1 MTRTVKELVDKCY
14 YRMYPVSSLLTEPDL
29 LLVLLEDVQLVSE
42 LLGGLQ
48 RHGEQQQHVID
59 PGDHTLRLVSVKPE
73 QEFLRCEKMCGQSLP
88 RHPLVSDHVID
99 SKYQFP

>member
-1 MTRTVKELVDKCY
+1 
-14 YRMYPVSSLLTEPDL
+14 MYSVSSLLTEPDL

-59 PGDHTLRLVSVKPE
+59 PGDHTLCLVSVKPE
-73 QEFLRCEKMCGQSLP
+73 QDEVIRCQKLFSPIFEFLPG
-88 RHPLVSDHVID
+88 HPLVSDHVID

>member
-1 MTRTVKELVDKCY
+1 
-14 YRMYPVSSLLTEPDL
+14 MYPVSSLLTEPDL

-73 QEFLRCEKMCGQSLP
+73 
-88 RHPLVSDHVID
+88 
-99 SKYQFP
+99 